1 MDGPEC
7 KLEGSDVEILE
18 ESNKGTP
25 KLCENQCPQT
35 KEVQNTGQKQSQD
48 KSFTKLVGKRP
59 CDQENGLEKVK
70 KARVDTEETNS
81 LVNEKVSQQ
90 KSEDDFIISDL
101 LEDNNDWDEES
112 ELPPSQQKIILSPS
126 ISYNPAR
133 FGGLHNISPSPDG
146 KLVRTGSGSA
156 KDKYP
161 KKSPRKNL
169 FTSPS
174 KQLTLSPR

>member
-1 MDGPEC
+1 MKIMVECPVCSAKVEEGKINKHMDGSEC

-18 ESNKGTP
+18 ESYKGTRKP
-25 KLCENQCPQT
+25 ENQCPQT

-133 FGGLHNISPSPDG
+133 
-146 KLVRTGSGSA
+146 
-156 KDKYP
+156 
-161 KKSPRKNL
+161 
-169 FTSPS
+169 
-174 KQLTLSPR
+174 

>member
-35 KEVQNTGQKQSQD
+35 KEVQSTGQKQSHD
-48 KSFTKLVGKRP
+48 KLFTKLVGKRP

-70 KARVDTEETNS
+70 KVRVDTE
-81 LVNEKVSQQ
+81 VSQQ
-90 KSEDDFIISDL
+90 KSKDEFIISDL

-112 ELPPSQQKIILSPS
+112 E
-126 ISYNPAR
+126 
-133 FGGLHNISPSPDG
+133 
-146 KLVRTGSGSA
+146 
-156 KDKYP
+156 
-161 KKSPRKNL
+161 
-169 FTSPS
+169 
-174 KQLTLSPR
+174 

>member
-1 MDGPEC
+1 MKIMVECPVCSAKVEEGKINKHMDGPEC

-25 KLCENQCPQT
+25 KPENQCPQT
-35 KEVQNTGQKQSQD
+35 KEVQSTGQKQSHD
-48 KSFTKLVGKRP
+48 KLFTKLVGKRP

-70 KARVDTEETNS
+70 KVRVDTEETNS
-81 LVNEKVSQQ
+81 LVDEKVSQQ

-133 FGGLHNISPSPDG
+133 
-146 KLVRTGSGSA
+146 
-156 KDKYP
+156 
-161 KKSPRKNL
+161 
-169 FTSPS
+169 
-174 KQLTLSPR
+174 

>member
-1 MDGPEC
+1 MKIMVECPVCSAKVEEGKINKHMDGPEC

-25 KLCENQCPQT
+25 KPENQCPQT
-35 KEVQNTGQKQSQD
+35 KEVQSTGQKQSHD
-48 KSFTKLVGKRP
+48 KLFTKLVGKRP

-70 KARVDTEETNS
+70 KVRVDTEETNS
-81 LVNEKVSQQ
+81 LVDEKVSQQ

-101 LEDNNDWDEES
+101 LEDNNEWEEES

-133 FGGLHNISPSPDG
+133 
-146 KLVRTGSGSA
+146 
-156 KDKYP
+156 
-161 KKSPRKNL
+161 
-169 FTSPS
+169 
-174 KQLTLSPR
+174 

>member
-1 MDGPEC
+1 MKIMVECPVCSAKVEEGKINKHMDGPEC
-7 KLEGSDVEILE
+7 KLE
-18 ESNKGTP
+18 ESNTGTP
-25 KLCENQCPQT
+25 KPENQCPQT

-48 KSFTKLVGKRP
+48 KLFTKLVGKRP

-70 KARVDTEETNS
+70 KVRVDTEETNS
-81 LVNEKVSQQ
+81 LVDEKVSQQ

-133 FGGLHNISPSPDG
+133 
-146 KLVRTGSGSA
+146 
-156 KDKYP
+156 
-161 KKSPRKNL
+161 
-169 FTSPS
+169 
-174 KQLTLSPR
+174 